1 MTKEEQE
8 MLDSGEYIQ
17 CPKCSKIIRADGKK
31 CGFCGN
37 YIINYKISDTRAS
50 SMITVDNNEKIVT
63 SKEDNLASTKEM
75 IDTGNGE
82 IFVSTKIKEN
92 SSYVSEMSSARPLC
106 YLIGFIVLLYD
117 VYSFFNN
124 DILLNISVFVGS
136 FILLF
141 LLMGINTFFGKN
153 EQAIKSNSKNFFKD
167 NLPYALELA
176 KLSTDT
182 KYSNYIFDRN
192 SCKILTLYHSSRKMA
207 SIMDKGKAKIT
218 VFPSHVI
225 KSVSVV
231 DKSYDAV
238 VKDEE
243 KSVVKR
249 AVVGGV
255 LAGGVGAVVGAASG
269 LKQKEPDKIV
279 HVAGDIY
286 VEVTLASSEYP
297 TLKIYTNNKPDAVNK
312 KRQIERFFCT

>member
-17 CPKCSKIIRADGKK
+17 CPKCSKIIRADEKK

-124 DILLNISVFVGS
+124 GILLNISVFVGS
-136 FILLF
+136 FVLIV

-153 EQAIKSNSKNFFKD
+153 EKAIKANSKNFFED

-176 KLSTDT
+176 KLPTGT
-182 KYSNYIFDRN
+182 MHNNYIIDRN
-192 SCKILTLYHSSRKMA
+192 SCKILTLYHYTRKMV
-207 SIMDKGKAKIT
+207 SIMDKEKAKIT
-218 VFPSHVI
+218 VFPNHVI
-225 KSVSVV
+225 KSVSVI
-231 DKSYDAV
+231 DESYDAV

-269 LKQKEPDKIV
+269 LKQKEPDRIV
-279 HVAGDIY
+279 HVPGDIY
-286 VEVTLASSEYP
+286 VEIKLACSEYP
-297 TLKIYTNNKPDAVNK
+297 TLRIYTNNKIDAVNK